1 LSASRWRSYGDVDAA
16 ADPRS
21 LGDQLDDIAGVPFVA
36 AEKQRSLGLLELGPG
51 DRVLDV
57 GCGTGPELERLGAL
71 VGPGGRVVGLDR
83 SAALIGVAR
92 ERGLERRGPIAL
104 VQGEASSLPFDDAGF
119 DACRAD
125 RTLQHVE
132 QPDRALAEMVRVT
145 RGLGRVVV
153 SESRW
158 GLVAPSLDQVL
169 TDRILQRSATGIEQ
183 AGWVGH
189 RLPGLFE
196 RAGLSEVRSI
206 SSDHTVGERDDF
218 FRFTHL
224 RASAEDAAHA
234 GAITAAQATRWLDS
248 LSDLLRR
255 GEAFAMVLVLH
266 VVGLTPAA

>member
-1 LSASRWRSYGDVDAA
+1 MNASRWRSYGDVDAA

-21 LGDQLDDIAGVPFVA
+21 LGGQLDDIAGVPFVA

-57 GCGTGPELERLGAL
+57 GCGTGPELERLCAL

-92 ERGLERRGPIAL
+92 ERGLELGAPLEL

-125 RTLQHVE
+125 RALQHVE

-158 GLVAPSLDQVL
+158 GLVAPSLDQHL
-169 TDRILQRSATGIEQ
+169 TE

-196 RAGLSEVRSI
+196 RAGLTEVRSI
-206 SSDHTVGERDDF
+206 SSDHTVCEPDDF

-224 RASAEDAAHA
+224 RASAEDAART
-234 GAITAAQATRWLDS
+234 GVVTAAQATRWLAS
-248 LSDLLRR
+248 LSNLLGR

>member
-1 LSASRWRSYGDVDAA
+1 MSASRWRSYGDVDAA

-36 AEKQRSLGLLELGPG
+36 AEKH
-51 DRVLDV
+51 
-57 GCGTGPELERLGAL
+57 
-71 VGPGGRVVGLDR
+71 
-83 SAALIGVAR
+83 
-92 ERGLERRGPIAL
+92 
-104 VQGEASSLPFDDAGF
+104 GF

-158 GLVAPSLDQVL
+158 GLVAPSLDQRM
-169 TDRILQRSATGIEQ
+169 TEAILQRSATGTEQ

-189 RLPGLFE
+189 RLPSLFE
-196 RAGLSEVRSI
+196 HAGLTGVRSI
-206 SSDHTVGERDDF
+206 SSDHTVCEHDDF

-224 RASAEDAAHA
+224 RASAEDAALA
-234 GAITAAQATRWLDS
+234 GAVTAAQATRWLRS
-248 LSDLLRR
+248 LSDLLKR
-255 GEAFAMVLVLH
+255 GEAFATVLVLH

>member
-1 LSASRWRSYGDVDAA
+1 
-16 ADPRS
+16 
-21 LGDQLDDIAGVPFVA
+21 
-36 AEKQRSLGLLELGPG
+36 
-51 DRVLDV
+51 
-57 GCGTGPELERLGAL
+57 PELERLCAL
-71 VGPGGRVVGLDR
+71 VAPGGHVVGLDR

-92 ERGLERRGPIAL
+92 ERGLERRGPIEL
-104 VQGEASSLPFDDAGF
+104 VRGEASSLPFDDAGF

-158 GLVAPSLDQVL
+158 GLVAPSLDQRM
-169 TDRILQRSATGIEQ
+169 TDAILQRSATGTEQ

-189 RLPGLFE
+189 RLSSLFE
-196 RAGLSEVRSI
+196 HAGLTEVRSI
-206 SSDHTVGERDDF
+206 SSDHTVCEHDDF

-224 RASAEDAAHA
+224 RASAEDAARS
-234 GAITAAQATRWLDS
+234 GAVTAAQATRWLHS
-248 LSDLLRR
+248 LSDLLKR
-255 GEAFAMVLVLH
+255 GEAFATVLVLH